1 LLEVREMPHDLHCY
15 DYVNQPYERVRER
28 LLEDPRRLLQ
38 RASKVAAAR
47 AQALRAQLR
56 GVARPLEP
64 GAQFELRVSTIEG
77 ARAPL
82 DEPSRRFLHELR
94 ADRATAVFPV
104 MHAILRAY
112 PLTPTETQLE
122 LEGTYA
128 PPATVTG
135 EGTATD
141 DITAVMGRR
150 IAEAS
155 MLRFIQEVAVHLRA
169 ELAPVVDYAC

>member
-1 LLEVREMPHDLHCY
+1 MPHDLHCY
-15 DYVNQPYERVRER
+15 DYVNQPYERVREQ
-28 LLEDPRRLLQ
+28 LLEDPRRLLR

-56 GVARPLEP
+56 AVARPLELA
-64 GAQFELRVSTIEG
+64 AQIEIRVSSIEG
-77 ARAPL
+77 ARSLL
-82 DEPSRRFLHELR
+82 DDPSRRFLHELR
-94 ADRATAVFPV
+94 AERAAAAFPV

-128 PPATVTG
+128 PPLAVAG
-135 EGTATD
+135 EGGGSID
-141 DITAVMGRR
+141 DLTAVMGRR

-169 ELAPVVDYAC
+169 ELAPVVDYAS

>member
-1 LLEVREMPHDLHCY
+1 MPHDLHCY
-15 DYVNQPYERVRER
+15 DYVSQPYERVRER
-28 LLEDPRRLLQ
+28 LLEDPRRLLL

-56 GVARPLEP
+56 AVARPLEL
-64 GAQFELRVSTIEG
+64 ASRIEIRVSSIEG
-77 ARAPL
+77 ARSPL
-82 DEPSRRFLHELR
+82 DEPSRRFLHDLR
-94 ADRATAVFPV
+94 ADRAIAAFPV

-128 PPATVTG
+128 PPLTVAG
-135 EGTATD
+135 EVIATD

-169 ELAPVVDYAC
+169 ELAPAVDYAS

>member
-1 LLEVREMPHDLHCY
+1 MPHDLHCY
-15 DYVNQPYERVRER
+15 DYVNQPYERVREQ

-38 RASKVAAAR
+38 RARRVAAAR

-56 GVARPLEP
+56 AVARPLELA
-64 GAQFELRVSTIEG
+64 AQIEIRVSSIEG
-77 ARAPL
+77 ARSLL
-82 DEPSRRFLHELR
+82 DDPSRRFLHELR
-94 ADRATAVFPV
+94 AERASAAFPV

-128 PPATVTG
+128 PPLAVAG
-135 EGTATD
+135 EGIAID
-141 DITAVMGRR
+141 DISAVMGRR

-169 ELAPVVDYAC
+169 ELAPAVDYAS

>member
-1 LLEVREMPHDLHCY
+1 MPHDLHCY
-15 DYVNQPYERVRER
+15 DYVSQPYERVRER

-56 GVARPLEP
+56 AVARPLEL
-64 GAQFELRVSTIEG
+64 ASRIEIRVSSIEG
-77 ARAPL
+77 ARSPL
-82 DEPSRRFLHELR
+82 DEPSRRFLHDLR
-94 ADRATAVFPV
+94 ADRATAAFPV

-128 PPATVTG
+128 PPLTVAG
-135 EGTATD
+135 EEIATD

-150 IAEAS
+150 IAEAA

-169 ELAPVVDYAC
+169 ELAPAVDCAS

>member
-64 GAQFELRVSTIEG
+64 GAQFELRVSSIEG

-169 ELAPVVDYAC
+169 